1 MNELVQRRRRCCM
14 YVCMYVSKY
23 IMDDVLLGN
32 VVVVIISFLPIV
44 DVI

>member
-1 MNELVQRRRRCCM
+1 ML
-14 YVCMYVSKY
+14 YVCMYVCKY